1 MSDNSCIQCNSIVRP
16 RQEALQCDGCQR
28 WQHRIC
34 NTGKHCFIIIIN
46 YYFFSSITEHGS
58 GLESAWSRSFPEQTW
73 LKFGIGSRLLE
84 VLYVKS
90 NKKTQVP
97 ICLFEVP
104 ICLIEVPNCPGVDLS
119 WYRNVSHRCRFVPVP
134 KCLEFT
140 VTWQN
145 KTSRFHHYPCK

>member
-1 MSDNSCIQCNSIVRP
+1 MSDDSCIQSNSIVPP

-46 YYFFSSITEHGS
+46 YYFFSSITERGS
-58 GLESAWSRSFPEQTW
+58 GLESAWSGSFPEQTW

-90 NKKTQVP
+90 KKKTQVP
-97 ICLFEVP
+97 ICLGTEMSHTGAEV
-104 ICLIEVPNCPGVDLS
+104 S
-119 WYRNVSHRCRFVPVP
+119 WCRFAPVP
-134 KCLEFT
+134 KCLEFGGNT
-140 VTWQN
+140 LQDSDGFLITF
-145 KTSRFHHYPCK
+145 KLRDRGDDR